1 MIPTPALD
9 YQSGHTHEDGGV
21 MITAS
26 HNPPEYNGFKIFNSK
41 GETFDDEAILSRSK
55 SRSVPR
61 NRTVQPLEVE
71 TAKPTEYKDRLS
83 QIQFEKE
90 WRIVLDPG
98 NGATCQ
104 LATEIY
110 RRSSTKATD
119 VK

>member
-41 GETFDDEAILSRSK
+41 GETFDDEPILSRSK
-55 SRSVPR
+55 TKSVPR

-71 TAKPTEYKDRLS
+71 TANPKEHQKRLS
-83 QIQFEKE
+83 KIQSETE
-90 WRIVLDPG
+90 GAITRDPG
-98 NGATCQ
+98 KNESCTIAP
-104 LATEIY
+104 EMY
-110 RRSSTKATD
+110 RRSLTVASRL
-119 VK
+119 